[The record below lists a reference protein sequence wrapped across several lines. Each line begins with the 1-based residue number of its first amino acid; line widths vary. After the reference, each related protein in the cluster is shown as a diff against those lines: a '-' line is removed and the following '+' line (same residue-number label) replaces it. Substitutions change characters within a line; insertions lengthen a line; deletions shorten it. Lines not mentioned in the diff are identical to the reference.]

1 MENRRRSVRS
11 AIALPVWLKD
21 AHGGTRT
28 VTVDI
33 SAHGVSVWTDAAR
46 PLRRYVEL
54 EIELPD
60 SDGVIAVTAMVAR
73 NDVVV
78 DPKTGLARQ
87 HMGLEFFLF
96 DTKSEARWQAFL
108 REQAPMPEVEPAL
121 VPADDEVATFLIRPR
136 DIDRLWTFFFGELA
150 RAQVRI
156 EAAIERPPG
165 AVVEIMVIHP
175 RSGAE
180 WLLDGEVL
188 CVSRAHSGVA
198 RLEIGLPGLDPALKE
213 AFHAFVR
220 SGVGQ
225 IQEEVSLSGDLELEL
240 HRGQL
245 GDGTQTGP
253 IESVVIDFAPLEP
266 DAATPMT
273 EEEEDDPTVTAPAP
287 HLSTRSTAP
296 APHQSTEMPPI
307 TRPSVFAP
315 FFVEAAEARATPA
328 SAPPRSPPPLPR
340 TPSMNGRSSPTPVRF
355 DRRRLDEALGVRI
368 GSVRGT
374 RLDREIAVARARVA
388 RAAHGAENITARL
401 ALSALLSAWGDT
413 RRLEE
418 AIDIVR
424 GVAAVAPH
432 HPAAHYRLAELF
444 ARKGDYLLARA
455 HLGQAKRLG
464 FVIDPD
470 LERVVMSGARAG

>member
-28 VTVDI
+28 VTVDV
-33 SAHGVSVWTDAAR
+33 SAHGVSVWADAAR

-60 SDGVIAVTAMVAR
+60 SDVVIAVTAMVAR
-73 NDVVV
+73 NGVVV

-96 DTKSEARWQAFL
+96 DTKSQERWQAFL
-108 REQAPMPEVEPAL
+108 RSQRPAPSSGPA
-121 VPADDEVATFLIRPR
+121 VDPTVIPGEDEVATFLIRPR
-136 DIDRLWTFFFGELA
+136 DTDRLWTFFFGELA

-156 EAAIERPPG
+156 EAEIERPPG
-165 AVVEIMVIHP
+165 AVVELMVIHP
-175 RSGAE
+175 KSGGH

-188 CVSRAHSGVA
+188 SVGRARSGGA

-220 SGVGQ
+220 SGDGQ
-225 IQEEVSLSGDLELEL
+225 IQEEVSLGGDLEPEVQ
-240 HRGQL
+240 RGPL
-245 GDGTQTGP
+245 AETEGTGP
-253 IESVVIDFAPLEP
+253 FESVVIDFAPLEP
-266 DAATPMT
+266 DLTPP
-273 EEEEDDPTVTAPAP
+273 EEEEPTVNAPPP
-287 HLSTRSTAP
+287 HLTTA
-296 APHQSTEMPPI
+296 MPPI

-315 FFVEAAEARATPA
+315 FFIEAAEAMATPA
-328 SAPPRSPPPLPR
+328 GAPPRTPPPLPR
-340 TPSMNGRSSPTPVRF
+340 TPSMNRSPSPTPVRF
-355 DRRRLDEALGVRI
+355 DRRRLDEALGLRT
-368 GSVRGT
+368 GSSRGS

-388 RAAHGAENITARL
+388 RAANGAENITARL

-444 ARKGDYLLARA
+444 ARKGDYRLARA